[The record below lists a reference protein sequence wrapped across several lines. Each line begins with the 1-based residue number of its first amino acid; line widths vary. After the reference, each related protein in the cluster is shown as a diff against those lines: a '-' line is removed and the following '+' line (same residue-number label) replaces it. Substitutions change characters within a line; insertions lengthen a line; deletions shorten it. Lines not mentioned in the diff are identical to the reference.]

1 MLFTSIILLLLSNA
15 TTLRRDKSI
24 LYSRVTSF
32 ILLYACIVLYY
43 IIDVI
48 YLQKSISL
56 YNGLLYCKIHVLIFT
71 MFLFILTYIILI
83 LTSYYPRK
91 LWSQKFASVYYIIT
105 KNKENFSFSNKT
117 AEQFKIIEYPLII
130 LFIISGGTFLMC
142 SNDLITIFLAI
153 ELQSYGLYL
162 LCSIYRNSELATNA
176 GLTYFLLGGL
186 SSCIILL
193 GQSLLYINS
202 GNTSLDAIYIINS
215 IFVNNIETSENIN
228 AGLNIDSNFLHL
240 SMLILSTGF
249 LFKVSAAPFHFWSP
263 DVYDAIPTI
272 VTSFVAIIAKI
283 TILIFLLELVYYT
296 SSTIFVWKNNLLI
309 SSFLSLIIGSVLGL
323 TQKRIKRLLA
333 YSTISHLGFIL
344 LALSI
349 NSLESIQAFY
359 FYIIQYSITNLNAFL
374 ILISIGYSFITLTS
388 KKEIKKD
395 KNFVTNQINKE
406 DNITMEENTLDL
418 HSPIQ
423 YISQFKG
430 FFYINSILTLSL
442 AITLYSFIGVP
453 PLAGFFAKQMI
464 LSSALDNGYVFMTLV
479 AILTSVIGAV
489 YYLAIV
495 KELFFEKNDY
505 SNISVQ
511 SNSKSTINNNIY
523 LTSSLT
529 SSISILTLTILLF
542 MFIPQEIL
550 SLTSLLSL
558 II

>member
-1 MLFTSIILLLLSNA
+1 
-15 TTLRRDKSI
+15 
-24 LYSRVTSF
+24 
-32 ILLYACIVLYY
+32 
-43 IIDVI
+43 
-48 YLQKSISL
+48 
-56 YNGLLYCKIHVLIFT
+56 
-71 MFLFILTYIILI
+71 MFLFILTYIILL

-91 LWSQKFASVYYIIT
+91 LWDQKFSSVYYILT
-105 KNKENFSFSNKT
+105 QKKENFSYSNKT

-130 LFIISGGTFLMC
+130 LFIISGGTLLMC

-215 IFVNNIETSENIN
+215 IFVNNIEIGNNLNS
-228 AGLNIDSNFLHL
+228 GLNPNFLHL

-296 SSTIFVWKNNLLI
+296 SSTVFVWKNNLLI

-349 NSLESIQAFY
+349 NSAESIQAFY

-374 ILISIGYSFITLTS
+374 ILISIGYSFITLTN
-388 KKEIKKD
+388 KKEIKED
-395 KNFVTNQINKE
+395 VSIKE
-406 DNITMEENTLDL
+406 NVVKENVTMEENALDP

-430 FFYINSILTLSL
+430 FFHINSVLTLSL
-442 AITLYSFIGVP
+442 AVTLYSFIGVP

-464 LSSALDNGYVFMTLV
+464 LSSALDNGYVFMALV

-489 YYLAIV
+489 YYLAII

-505 SNISVQ
+505 SNISIQ
-511 SNSKSTINNNIY
+511 TGLKNTNSKSIVNNIY

-529 SSISILTLTILLF
+529 SSISILTLLILLF
-542 MFIPQEIL
+542 IFIPQEIL

-558 II
+558 VI